1 VSLRALLNRYIVPNV
16 SESSLSATLQ
26 GASLIVPKNEADL
39 ERYFELR
46 WRVLRAPWDQP
57 RGSERDDREDESIH
71 LMVRDA
77 NGGALAV
84 GRLHLN
90 SPTEAQVRFMAVD
103 PRAQGRGLGSL
114 ILRSLEERA
123 QEAGARTVVLNARE
137 SAQRFYE
144 QHAYRVEGP
153 APRLF
158 GGVDHLRMRK
168 DFVKSPAD
176 PGATLRS

>member
-1 VSLRALLNRYIVPNV
+1 MPRD
-16 SESSLSATLQ
+16 
-26 GASLIVPKNEADL
+26 EADL

-57 RGSERDDREDESIH
+57 RGSEQDDREDESIH
-71 LMVRDA
+71 LMVRDG
-77 NGGALAV
+77 NGEALAV

-103 PRAQGRGLGSL
+103 PRAQGRGLGSMV
-114 ILRSLEERA
+114 LRALEERA
-123 QEAGARTVVLNARE
+123 QSAGAKTIVLNARE
-137 SAQRFYE
+137 SAQRFYD
-144 QHAYRVEGP
+144 QHGYRVEGP

-168 DFVKSPAD
+168 DFAKSPEAPSD
-176 PGATLRS
+176 TLRS

>member
-1 VSLRALLNRYIVPNV
+1 MSD
-16 SESSLSATLQ
+16 SSLSATLQ
-26 GASLIVPKNEADL
+26 GASLVVPKSEADL

-71 LMVRDA
+71 LMVRDS
-77 NGGALAV
+77 NGEALAV

-114 ILRSLEERA
+114 ILRTLEERA
-123 QEAGARTVVLNARE
+123 QEAGARTIVLNARE
-137 SAQRFYE
+137 SAQRFYD
-144 QHAYRVEGP
+144 QHGYRVEGP

-158 GGVDHLRMRK
+158 GGVNHLRMRK
-168 DFVKSPAD
+168 DFVKSTSTPN
-176 PGATLRS
+176 ATLRS